1 MSMRV
6 KLISWTPDPEKTV
19 AVSAYTSI
27 SSKGP
32 IWRWD
37 NYNPEKGER
46 VIRNVTGYGHWSVIE
61 HANFTFA
68 VEGCSRVCTHQLVR
82 HRLASY
88 TQQSQR
94 YVKFKELDYVT
105 PPRIERDK
113 KAKSLFDKTMEELA
127 GVYQKLLDMGV
138 PPEDARF
145 VFPNAA
151 KSNIVI
157 TMNARE
163 LLHFFGLRCCL
174 RAQWEI
180 RELANRMLIE
190 VKKVAPVIF
199 EKAGPRCVSLGYCP
213 EGKFTCGKL
222 KEILEAYS
230 NLKGEDDEIEKLK
243 SLGD

>member
-1 MSMRV
+1 MRV

-19 AVSAYTSI
+19 AVAAYTSI
-27 SSKGP
+27 SRHGP
-32 IWRWD
+32 IWRWEHYD
-37 NYNPEKGER
+37 PEKGEK

-61 HANFTFA
+61 HASFTFA
-68 VEGCSRVCTHQLVR
+68 VEGISRACTHQLVR
-82 HRLASY
+82 HRIASY

-94 YVKFKELDYVT
+94 YVKFKDLDYVT
-105 PPRIERDK
+105 PPSIEKNENAK
-113 KAKSLFDKTMEELA
+113 KTFDETMKALA
-127 GVYQKLLDMGV
+127 DAYQKLIDLGI

-190 VKKVAPVIF
+190 VKKVAPTIF

-222 KEILEAYS
+222 KQVIEAYS
-230 NLKGEDDEIEKLK
+230 NLEGKDDEIEKLIR
-243 SLGD
+243 LGD